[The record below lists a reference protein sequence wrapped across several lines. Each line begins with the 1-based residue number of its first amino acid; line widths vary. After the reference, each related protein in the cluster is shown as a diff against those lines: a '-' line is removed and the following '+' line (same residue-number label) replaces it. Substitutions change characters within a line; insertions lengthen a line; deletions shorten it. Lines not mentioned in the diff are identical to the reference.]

1 MKVGTGNSTLGTNQ
15 FVLSAHGEAI
25 PSLKALKVGTP
36 VTLQPRSELA
46 KVDTAGGAM
55 VEGGTLILYNDHYVG
70 SDSSTNSRRSF
81 IGTTKDEKLVVTTVD
96 KQNASSVGV
105 TLEEGADLL
114 KSLGAIN
121 GFELSNQGS
130 VDINVDGHYV
140 HKEKETPTAYEK
152 ILIIK

>member
-1 MKVGTGNSTLGTNQ
+1 MG
-15 FVLSAHGEAI
+15 
-25 PSLKALKVGTP
+25 P
-36 VTLQPRSELA
+36 
-46 KVDTAGGAM
+46 
-55 VEGGTLILYNDHYVG
+55 
-70 SDSSTNSRRSF
+70 DSSTNSRRSF

-140 HKEKETPTAYEK
+140 HKGKETPTAYEK

>member
-1 MKVGTGNSTLGTNQ
+1 M
-15 FVLSAHGEAI
+15 
-25 PSLKALKVGTP
+25 
-36 VTLQPRSELA
+36 
-46 KVDTAGGAM
+46 
-55 VEGGTLILYNDHYVG
+55 G